1 MTEIK
6 FFIDGNEITI
16 KVQAKNDVQEV
27 LTGEGLLDF
36 AIKKDFSHN
45 IKELLNKYGDEIITG
60 ITIFRTPLQKAMN
73 AILNIASFGQ
83 YEKAKNENKYDDYF
97 HLGLNITTQSDKKFV
112 WEKTE
117 QVQFYEG
124 HVNKPKT
131 EFMNITNVPE
141 NVSLKTFID
150 NTKQQQG
157 NKMFN
162 YSASSNNCQVFIKDA
177 LVSNGLGTPEYL
189 EFVVQDTGSIFKGM
203 PEFRKL
209 ANSITDLGN
218 VAAGIKNEVEHV
230 QEQVQKEVV
239 NTANV
244 VADNVVQTANKVADN
259 VVQVANNVANT
270 TNDVVKTVKRKA
282 KKTGRKIKKF
292 FGGNLDEVV
301 ESEYTEETFNPKDS
315 KKELKD
321 FIKRNKH
328 KFNRKVNIAN
338 LTKSELIKLCEEI
351 C

>member
-1 MTEIK
+1 MTNEIK
-6 FFIDGNEITI
+6 FIIDGHEITI
-16 KVQAKNDVQEV
+16 KINNTNQAKNDVQEV

-45 IKELLNKYGDEIITG
+45 IKELLNKYGEEIISG
-60 ITIFRTPLQKAMN
+60 ITIFRTPLEKAMN
-73 AILNIASFGQ
+73 VLLNIASFGQ
-83 YEKAKNENKYDDYF
+83 YEKAKNKNKYDDYF
-97 HLGLNITTQSDKKFV
+97 HLGLNITTQSGKKFV

-131 EFMNITNVPE
+131 EFMTITNVPE
-141 NVSLKTFID
+141 NVSIRTFID
-150 NTKQQQG
+150 NTKRQQG

-189 EFVVQDTGSIFKGM
+189 EFVVQDTGSIFKD

-230 QEQVQKEVV
+230 QEQVKDEVV
-239 NTANV
+239 KTANV
-244 VADNVVQTANKVADN
+244 VANN

-301 ESEYTEETFNPKDS
+301 ESEYIADTFNPKDS

-321 FIKRNKH
+321 FIKRNKD
-328 KFNRKVNIAN
+328 KFNRKIHVAN
-338 LTKSELIKLCEEI
+338 LTKPELIKLCEEI
-351 C
+351 A

>member
-1 MTEIK
+1 MTNEIK
-6 FFIDGNEITI
+6 FIIDGHEITI
-16 KVQAKNDVQEV
+16 KINNTNHAKNDAKE
-27 LTGEGLLDF
+27 LITGNGLLDF
-36 AIKKDFSHN
+36 AISKSFSPQ
-45 IKELLNKYGDEIITG
+45 IKELLNKYGEEIISG
-60 ITIFRTPLQKAMN
+60 ITIFRTPLEKAMN
-73 AILNIASFGQ
+73 VVLNIASFGQ
-83 YEKAKNENKYDDYF
+83 YEKAKNKNKYDDYF
-97 HLGLNITTQSDKKFV
+97 HLGLNITTQSGKNFV

-141 NVSLKTFID
+141 NVSIRTFID
-150 NTKQQQG
+150 NTKRQQG
-157 NKMFN
+157 NKMFG

-230 QEQVQKEVV
+230 QEQVKDEIV

-244 VADNVVQTANKVADN
+244 VADNVIETANKVAN
-259 VVQVANNVANT
+259 TVNKGIKTAN
-270 TNDVVKTVKRKA
+270 RKA

-292 FGGNLDEVV
+292 FGGGLDEVV
-301 ESEYTEETFNPKDS
+301 ESEYVDDTFNPKDS

-321 FIKRNKH
+321 FIKRNKD
-328 KFNRKVNIAN
+328 KFNRKIHVAN
-338 LTKSELIKLCEEI
+338 LTKPELIKLCEEI
-351 C
+351 A